1 MRWRY
6 LIHAMVAF
14 VGPATGIAGAAEPD
28 KSPELCVTA
37 IRMAVV
43 DYDESI
49 RFYTEHLGC
58 TVREDRRADG
68 FVILDC
74 DGVAIV
80 LTEAARKADIEDG
93 QAFVRVN
100 FKTRDLDGRAAAMKE
115 AGVKIIRDDRSA
127 VGRYVVFEDPS
138 GLRHNLKQLDDAAQN
153 PEGTGIYDVG
163 ISVRDMTKARAFY
176 ERSLGF
182 EVMTENYY
190 PPVYPFKQRG
200 AAFFILSDKD
210 TKRPAPFVYGRT
222 ARTGLAFGTE
232 DITAAMRSLKGEG
245 VRFLDAEP
253 LRTGPVLH
261 AGFADPDGNIHEV
274 IQHLESPD
282 GGRAVSRAAD
292 ITWLE
297 GRWVMDMD
305 GQSLEEI
312 WTAPMGGT
320 VIGMFRWER
329 GSKAWLFEFMSI
341 EEDED
346 AGLVFRLRH
355 FHRKLVVWKSE
366 ADGPLTYPLARGSEN
381 ELIFENPDRDQP
393 RRFIYRRDGDRLTV
407 SFEEPDGKGQSFKY
421 SLAK

>member
-1 MRWRY
+1 
-6 LIHAMVAF
+6 
-14 VGPATGIAGAAEPD
+14 
-28 KSPELCVTA
+28 
-37 IRMAVV
+37 
-43 DYDESI
+43 
-49 RFYTEHLGC
+49 
-58 TVREDRRADG
+58 
-68 FVILDC
+68 
-74 DGVAIV
+74 
-80 LTEAARKADIEDG
+80 
-93 QAFVRVN
+93 
-100 FKTRDLDGRAAAMKE
+100 
-115 AGVKIIRDDRSA
+115 
-127 VGRYVVFEDPS
+127 
-138 GLRHNLKQLDDAAQN
+138 
-153 PEGTGIYDVG
+153 
-163 ISVRDMTKARAFY
+163 
-176 ERSLGF
+176 
-182 EVMTENYY
+182 
-190 PPVYPFKQRG
+190 
-200 AAFFILSDKD
+200 
-210 TKRPAPFVYGRT
+210 
-222 ARTGLAFGTE
+222 
-232 DITAAMRSLKGEG
+232 
-245 VRFLDAEP
+245 
-253 LRTGPVLH
+253 VLH